1 MRQKRNMRRGFLK
14 IHVAADVKTKKI
26 LLLKI
31 TDERSHDAQHLPS
44 LVEQAEKNGSK
55 IVRVLADGAAYDSK
69 DDFSYCYY
77 DKETLPAIKVRKTSS
92 IRTDCHPRRK
102 SVLARLYNL
111 DLWKLG
117 VSYGDGW
124 AAESVFSSFKRLF
137 GEHVM
142 AHRYSNMVKELELK
156 VALYNLFASI

>member
-1 MRQKRNMRRGFLK
+1 MRQKRNMGRGFLK
-14 IHVAADVKTKKI
+14 IHVAADVKTKKT
-26 LLLKI
+26 LSLKI

-55 IVRVLADGAAYDSK
+55 IVRVLADGAYDSK
-69 DDFSYCYY
+69 DDFSCCYY
-77 DKETLPAIKVRKTSS
+77 DRGMLPAIKVRKTSS
-92 IRTDCHPRRK
+92 MHTDCHPRRK
-102 SVLARLYNL
+102 SVLARLYDL
-111 DLWKLG
+111 DPWKLG

-124 AAESVFSSFKRLF
+124 IVESAFSSFKRLF

-142 AHRYSNMVKELELK
+142 ARRYSNMVRELELK

>member
-1 MRQKRNMRRGFLK
+1 M
-14 IHVAADVKTKKI
+14 
-26 LLLKI
+26 
-31 TDERSHDAQHLPS
+31 PS

-55 IVRVLADGAAYDSK
+55 IARVLADGAAYDSK

-124 AAESVFSSFKRLF
+124 VAESAFSSFKRLF

-142 AHRYSNMVKELELK
+142 ARRYSNMVRELELK
-156 VALYNLFASI
+156 AALYNLFASV